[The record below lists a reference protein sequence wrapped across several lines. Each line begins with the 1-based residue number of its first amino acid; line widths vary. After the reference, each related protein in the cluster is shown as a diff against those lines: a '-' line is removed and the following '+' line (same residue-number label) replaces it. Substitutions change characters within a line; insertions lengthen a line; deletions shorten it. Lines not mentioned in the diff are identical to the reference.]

1 MPKQKFDSTP
11 SIKGTLFQFLIALER
26 CFEMQEGQSVYIETY
41 GDVSVLGSLS
51 DSKQIESK
59 LYKKALTDSD
69 KNVWK
74 SIYNWMR
81 EDFPV
86 ETFSSL
92 VLLTTQKVPIG
103 SAWLN
108 WNGKKPS
115 ERMEVLRNIKKSF
128 DSRKRKDKD
137 LSTYMNIIFD
147 AKNATRLSQ
156 IAKMLYIDSISMD
169 GNQYHK
175 SLQEKYGKGIPDIQK
190 GKYINHMFG
199 YILNPDIVNQN
210 WRITYDDFAREV
222 EEVTK
227 TLVENTA
234 VFPTKVKLADIKDSD
249 YDGYA
254 FVEKIKDIKYGDDV
268 ISEAIDDYVHT
279 ATMIQQE
286 LEKSETKK
294 KSLLQYEEN
303 LKRSYTT
310 KYRKASRNYNDG
322 ERIAKSQDF
331 YDDMTGSSNITF
343 HNYNNVDLYFH
354 NGMLHMMADENDELV
369 WLLKDKTDE

>member
-41 GDVSVLGSLS
+41 GDVSILGKLS

-59 LYKKALTDSD
+59 LYKRNLTDLD

-74 SIYNWMR
+74 TIYNWIR
-81 EDFPV
+81 EDFPIDI
-86 ETFSSL
+86 FSSL
-92 VLLTTQKVPIG
+92 ILLTTQKVPIG

-108 WNGKKPS
+108 WNGKNPS

-128 DSRKRKDKD
+128 DSRERKNKN
-137 LSTYMNIIFD
+137 LVTYMNVIFEVQ
-147 AKNATRLSQ
+147 NATRLSH

-175 SLQEKYGKGIPDIQK
+175 CLQEKYGKSVPNIQK

-199 YILNPDIVNQN
+199 YILNPDILNQN
-210 WRITYDDFAREV
+210 WRVTYDDFAREV

-234 VFPTKVKLADIKDSD
+234 VFPTKVKLADIKESD

-254 FVEKIKDIKYGDDV
+254 FVEKIKDIKYDEA
-268 ISEAIDDYVHT
+268 ISGAIDDYVHT
-279 ATMIQQE
+279 ASMIQQE

-294 KSLLQYEEN
+294 NSLLQYEEN
-303 LKRSYTT
+303 LKGSYTA
-310 KYRKASRNYNDG
+310 KYRKASRNYDDG

-331 YDDMTGSSNITF
+331 YDDMTGSSDITF
-343 HNYNNVDLYFH
+343 HTYNSVDLYFH
-354 NGMLHMMADENDELV
+354 NGMLHIMADENDELV
-369 WLLKDKTDE
+369 WLLKDKANE

>member
-1 MPKQKFDSTP
+1 MNKLSFDSTP
-11 SIKGTLFQFLIALER
+11 SVKGVLFQFLIALER

-81 EDFPV
+81 EDFPID
-86 ETFSSL
+86 TFSSL
-92 VLLTTQKVPIG
+92 ILLTTQKVPIG

-108 WNGKKPS
+108 WNGKNPS

-128 DSRKRKDKD
+128 DSRGRKNKN
-137 LSTYMNIIFD
+137 LVTYMNVIFE
-147 AKNATRLSQ
+147 AKNATRLSH

-175 SLQEKYGKGIPDIQK
+175 CLQEKYGKSVPNIQK

-199 YILNPDIVNQN
+199 YILNPDIVKQN

-234 VFPTKVKLADIKDSD
+234 VFPTKVKLADIKESD

-254 FVEKIKDIKYGDDV
+254 FVEKIKDIKYDEAITG
-268 ISEAIDDYVHT
+268 AIDDYVHT
-279 ATMIQQE
+279 ASMIQQE

-294 KSLLQYEEN
+294 NSLLQYEEN
-303 LKRSYTT
+303 LKGSYTA
-310 KYRKASRNYNDG
+310 KYRKASRNYDDG

-331 YDDMTGSSNITF
+331 YDDMTGSSDITF
-343 HNYNNVDLYFH
+343 HTYNSVDLYFH
-354 NGMLHMMADENDELV
+354 NGMLHIMADENDELV
-369 WLLKDKTDE
+369 WLLKDKANE

>member
-1 MPKQKFDSTP
+1 MPKLKFDSTS
-11 SIKGTLFQFLIALER
+11 SIKGVLFQFLIALER

-41 GDVSVLGSLS
+41 GDVSVLGNLS

-59 LYKKALTDSD
+59 RYKKALTDSD

-81 EDFPV
+81 EDFPID
-86 ETFSSL
+86 TFSSL
-92 VLLTTQKVPIG
+92 ILLTTQKVPIG

-108 WNGKKPS
+108 WNGKNPS
-115 ERMEVLRNIKKSF
+115 ERMEVLRNIKTNF

-137 LSTYMNIIFD
+137 IATYMNVIFD
-147 AKNATRLSQ
+147 VKNATRLSR

-199 YILNPDIVNQN
+199 YILSPDIVSHD
-210 WRITYDDFAREV
+210 WKITYDDFTSEA
-222 EEVTK
+222 EEITK

-234 VFPTKVKLADIKDSD
+234 VFPTKVKLADIKESD

-254 FVEKIKDIKYGDDV
+254 FVEKIKDIKYGEA
-268 ISEAIDDYVHT
+268 ISGAIDDYVHT
-279 ATMIQQE
+279 ASMIQQE
-286 LEKSETKK
+286 LEKSETKMN
-294 KSLLQYEEN
+294 SLLQYEEN
-303 LKRSYTT
+303 LKGEYTA

-331 YDDMTGSSNITF
+331 YDDMTGSSDITF
-343 HNYNNVDLYFH
+343 HTYNSVDLYFH
-354 NGMLHMMADENDELV
+354 NGMLHIMADENDELV
-369 WLLKDKTDE
+369 WLLKDKANE

>member
-1 MPKQKFDSTP
+1 MKKISFDST
-11 SIKGTLFQFLIALER
+11 SSVKGVLFQFLIALER
-26 CFEMQEGQSVYIETY
+26 CFEMQEGQAVYIETY
-41 GDVSVLGSLS
+41 GDVSIIGNMS

-59 LYKKALTDSD
+59 LYKRNLTGLD
-69 KNVWK
+69 KNIWK
-74 SIYNWMR
+74 SIHNWMS
-81 EDFPV
+81 EAFPV
-86 ETFSSL
+86 DTFSSL
-92 VLLTTQKVPIG
+92 ILLTTQKVPIG

-108 WNGKKPS
+108 WNGKNPS
-115 ERMEVLRNIKKSF
+115 ERMEVLRNIKTNF

-137 LSTYMNIIFD
+137 LSAYMNVIFD
-147 AKNATRLSQ
+147 AKNTTRLSQ

-210 WRITYDDFAREV
+210 WRITYNDFAQEV

-234 VFPTKVKLADIKDSD
+234 VFPTKVKLVDIKDSD
-249 YDGYA
+249 YDGYT
-254 FVEKIKDIKYGDDV
+254 FVEKIKDIKYDGA
-268 ISEAIDDYVHT
+268 ISGAIDDYVHT
-279 ATMIQQE
+279 ASMIQQE
-286 LEKSETKK
+286 LEKSEAKK
-294 KSLLQYEEN
+294 NSLLQYEEN
-303 LKRSYTT
+303 LKGSYTT

-322 ERIAKSQDF
+322 ERITKSQDF
-331 YDDMTGSSNITF
+331 YDDMTGSSDITF
-343 HNYNNVDLYFH
+343 HTYNNVDLYFH

>member
-234 VFPTKVKLADIKDSD
+234 VFPTKVKLADIKDGD

>member
-1 MPKQKFDSTP
+1 MPKLKFDSTS
-11 SIKGTLFQFLIALER
+11 SIKGVLFQFLIALER
-26 CFEMQEGQSVYIETY
+26 CFEMQEGQAVYIETY
-41 GDVSVLGSLS
+41 GDVSVLGNLS

-74 SIYNWMR
+74 SIHNWMS

-86 ETFSSL
+86 DTFSSL
-92 VLLTTQKVPIG
+92 ILLTTQKVSID

-108 WNGKKPS
+108 WNGKNPS
-115 ERMEVLRNIKKSF
+115 ERMEVLRNIKTNF

-137 LSTYMNIIFD
+137 LATYMNVIFD
-147 AKNATRLSQ
+147 AENATRLSL
-156 IAKMLYIDSISMD
+156 ITKMLYIDSISMD

-199 YILNPDIVNQN
+199 YILSPDIVSHD
-210 WRITYDDFAREV
+210 WRITYDDFTREA

-234 VFPTKVKLADIKDSD
+234 VFPAKLKLADIQKND
-249 YDGYA
+249 YGGYA
-254 FVEKIKDIKYGDDV
+254 FVEKIKDIKHGDDV

-279 ATMIQQE
+279 ASMIQQE
-286 LEKSETKK
+286 LEKSEAKK
-294 KSLLQYEEN
+294 NSLLQYEEN
-303 LKRSYTT
+303 LKGSYTA

-331 YDDMTGSSNITF
+331 YDDMMGSSDITF
-343 HNYNNVDLYFH
+343 HTYNNVDLYFH
-354 NGMLHMMADENDELV
+354 NGMLHIMADENDELV
-369 WLLKDKTDE
+369 WLLKDKANE

>member
-1 MPKQKFDSTP
+1 MSKLKFDSTSP
-11 SIKGTLFQFLIALER
+11 IKGVLFQFLVALER
-26 CFEMQEGQSVYIETY
+26 CFEMQEGQSAYIETY
-41 GDVSVLGSLS
+41 GDVSVLGNLS

-81 EDFPV
+81 EDFPID
-86 ETFSSL
+86 TFSSL
-92 VLLTTQKVPIG
+92 ILLTTQKVPTG

-108 WNGKKPS
+108 WNGKHPS
-115 ERMEVLRNIKKSF
+115 ERMEVLRNIKTNF
-128 DSRKRKDKD
+128 DSRKRKDKGIA
-137 LSTYMNIIFD
+137 TYMNVIFD
-147 AKNATRLSQ
+147 VKNATRLSQ
-156 IAKMLYIDSISMD
+156 ITKMLYIDSISMD

-210 WRITYDDFAREV
+210 WRITYNDFAREV

-279 ATMIQQE
+279 ANMIQQE

-303 LKRSYTT
+303 LKGSYTT

-322 ERIAKSQDF
+322 ERITKSQDF
-331 YDDMTGSSNITF
+331 YDDMTGSSDITF
-343 HNYNNVDLYFH
+343 HIYNNVDLYFH

>member
-41 GDVSVLGSLS
+41 GDVSILGKLS

-59 LYKKALTDSD
+59 LYKRNLTDLD

-74 SIYNWMR
+74 TIYNWIR
-81 EDFPV
+81 EDFPIDI
-86 ETFSSL
+86 FSSL
-92 VLLTTQKVPIG
+92 ILLTTQKVPIG
-103 SAWLN
+103 SVWLN
-108 WNGKKPS
+108 WNGKNPS

-137 LSTYMNIIFD
+137 LSTCMNVIFD

-175 SLQEKYGKGIPDIQK
+175 YLQEKYGKGIPDIQK

-279 ATMIQQE
+279 ASMIQQE

-303 LKRSYTT
+303 LKGCYTT

-331 YDDMTGSSNITF
+331 YDDMTGSSDITF

>member
-1 MPKQKFDSTP
+1 MSKLSFDSTS
-11 SIKGTLFQFLIALER
+11 SIKGVLFQFLISLER
-26 CFEMQEGQSVYIETY
+26 CFEMQKGQSVYIETY

-86 ETFSSL
+86 DTFSSL

-108 WNGKKPS
+108 WNGKNPS

-137 LSTYMNIIFD
+137 LSTYMNVIFD

-234 VFPTKVKLADIKDSD
+234 VFPTKIKLADIKDSD

-279 ATMIQQE
+279 ASMIQQE

-303 LKRSYTT
+303 LKGSYTT
-310 KYRKASRNYNDG
+310 KYRKASRNYDDG

-331 YDDMTGSSNITF
+331 YDDMTGSSDITF
-343 HNYNNVDLYFH
+343 HTYNSVDLYFH
-354 NGMLHMMADENDELV
+354 NGMLHIMADENDELV
-369 WLLKDKTDE
+369 WLLKDKANE

>member
-1 MPKQKFDSTP
+1 MKKLRFDSTS
-11 SIKGTLFQFLIALER
+11 SIKGDLFQFLIALEQ
-26 CFEMQEGQSVYIETY
+26 CFEMQEGQAVYIETY
-41 GDVSVLGSLS
+41 GDVSVLGNLS

-59 LYKKALTDSD
+59 LYKRNLTDLD

-74 SIYNWMR
+74 SIYNWMS

-86 ETFSSL
+86 DTFSSL
-92 VLLTTQKVPIG
+92 ILLTTQKVSIG

-108 WNGKKPS
+108 WNGKNPS
-115 ERMEVLRNIKKSF
+115 ERMDVLTSIKKCF

-137 LSTYMNIIFD
+137 LATYMNAIFD
-147 AKNATRLSQ
+147 AKNAKRLSQ
-156 IAKMLYIDSISMD
+156 IAKMLYIDSISID

-199 YILNPDIVNQN
+199 YILSPNIVSHD
-210 WRITYDDFAREV
+210 WKITYDDFTREA
-222 EEVTK
+222 EEIIK

-234 VFPTKVKLADIKDSD
+234 VFPTKLKLADIKGND
-249 YDGYA
+249 YDGYT
-254 FVEKIKDIKYGDDV
+254 FVEKIKDIKYDEA

-279 ATMIQQE
+279 ASMIQQE

-294 KSLLQYEEN
+294 NSLLQYEKN
-303 LKRSYTT
+303 LKGSYTA
-310 KYRKASRNYNDG
+310 KYRKASRNYNHG

-331 YDDMTGSSNITF
+331 YDDMTGSSDITF
-343 HNYNNVDLYFH
+343 HTYNSVDLYFH
-354 NGMLHMMADENDELV
+354 NGMLHIMADENDELV

>member
-41 GDVSVLGSLS
+41 GDVSILGKLS

-59 LYKKALTDSD
+59 LYKRNLTDLD

-74 SIYNWMR
+74 TIYNWIR
-81 EDFPV
+81 EDFPIDI
-86 ETFSSL
+86 FSSL
-92 VLLTTQKVPIG
+92 ILLTTQKVPIG

-108 WNGKKPS
+108 WNGKNPS

-128 DSRKRKDKD
+128 DSRERKNKN
-137 LSTYMNIIFD
+137 LVTYMNVIFEVQ
-147 AKNATRLSQ
+147 NATRLSH

-175 SLQEKYGKGIPDIQK
+175 CLQEKYGKSVPNIQK

-199 YILNPDIVNQN
+199 YILNPDILNQN

-234 VFPTKVKLADIKDSD
+234 VFPTKVKLADIKESD

-254 FVEKIKDIKYGDDV
+254 FVEKIKDIKYDEA
-268 ISEAIDDYVHT
+268 ISGAIDDYVHT
-279 ATMIQQE
+279 ASMIQQE

-294 KSLLQYEEN
+294 NSLLQYEEN
-303 LKRSYTT
+303 LKGSYTA
-310 KYRKASRNYNDG
+310 KYRKASRNYDDG

-331 YDDMTGSSNITF
+331 YDDMTGSSDITF
-343 HNYNNVDLYFH
+343 HTYNSVDLYFH
-354 NGMLHMMADENDELV
+354 NGMLHIMADENDELV
-369 WLLKDKTDE
+369 WLLKDKANE

>member
-1 MPKQKFDSTP
+1 MPKLKFDSTS
-11 SIKGTLFQFLIALER
+11 SIKGVLFQFLIALER

-41 GDVSVLGSLS
+41 GDVSVLGNLS

-59 LYKKALTDSD
+59 LYKKALRDSD

-81 EDFPV
+81 EDFPID
-86 ETFSSL
+86 TFSSL
-92 VLLTTQKVPIG
+92 ILLTTQKVPIG

-108 WNGKKPS
+108 WNGKNPS
-115 ERMEVLRNIKKSF
+115 ERMEVLRNIKTNF

-137 LSTYMNIIFD
+137 IGTYMNVIFD
-147 AKNATRLSQ
+147 VKNATRLSR

-210 WRITYDDFAREV
+210 WRITYDDFEREV

-279 ATMIQQE
+279 ASMIQQE
-286 LEKSETKK
+286 LEKSEIKK

-303 LKRSYTT
+303 LKGSYTA

-331 YDDMTGSSNITF
+331 YDDMMGSSDITF

-354 NGMLHMMADENDELV
+354 NGMLHIMADENDELV

>member
-1 MPKQKFDSTP
+1 MSKLKFDSTP

-26 CFEMQEGQSVYIETY
+26 CFEMQEGQAVYIETY
-41 GDVSVLGSLS
+41 GDVSIIGNMS

-59 LYKKALTDSD
+59 LYKRNLTGLD
-69 KNVWK
+69 KNIWK
-74 SIYNWMR
+74 SIHNWMS
-81 EDFPV
+81 EAFPV
-86 ETFSSL
+86 DTFSSL
-92 VLLTTQKVPIG
+92 ILLTTQKVPID

-108 WNGKKPS
+108 WNEKNPS

-137 LSTYMNIIFD
+137 LASYMNAIFD

-156 IAKMLYIDSISMD
+156 ITKMLYIDSISMD

-175 SLQEKYGKGIPDIQK
+175 CLQEKYGKSVPNIQK

-254 FVEKIKDIKYGDDV
+254 FVEKIKDIKYDEA
-268 ISEAIDDYVHT
+268 ISGAIDDYVHT
-279 ATMIQQE
+279 ASMIQQE

-294 KSLLQYEEN
+294 NSLLQYEEN
-303 LKRSYTT
+303 LKGSYTA
-310 KYRKASRNYNDG
+310 KYRKASRNYEDG

-331 YDDMTGSSNITF
+331 YDDMTGSSDITF
-343 HNYNNVDLYFH
+343 HTYNSVDLYFH
-354 NGMLHMMADENDELV
+354 NGMLHIMADENDELV
-369 WLLKDKTDE
+369 WLLKDKANE

>member
-1 MPKQKFDSTP
+1 MPKLKFDSTS
-11 SIKGTLFQFLIALER
+11 SIKGVLFQFLIALER

-41 GDVSVLGSLS
+41 GDVSILGKLS

-59 LYKKALTDSD
+59 LYKKNLTDLD

-74 SIYNWMR
+74 SIYNWIR

-86 ETFSSL
+86 DTFSSL
-92 VLLTTQKVPIG
+92 ILLTTQKVPIG

-108 WNGKKPS
+108 WNGKNPS
-115 ERMEVLRNIKKSF
+115 ERMEVLRNIKTNF

-137 LSTYMNIIFD
+137 IATYMNVIFD
-147 AKNATRLSQ
+147 VKNATRLSR

-210 WRITYDDFAREV
+210 WSITYDDFAREV

-234 VFPTKVKLADIKDSD
+234 VFPTKLKLADIKKND
-249 YDGYA
+249 YDGYT
-254 FVEKIKDIKYGDDV
+254 FVEKIKDIKYDEA
-268 ISEAIDDYVHT
+268 ISGAIDDYVHT
-279 ATMIQQE
+279 ASMIQQE

-294 KSLLQYEEN
+294 NSLLQYEEN
-303 LKRSYTT
+303 LKGSYTA
-310 KYRKASRNYNDG
+310 KYRKASRNYDDG

-331 YDDMTGSSNITF
+331 YDDMTGSSDITF
-343 HNYNNVDLYFH
+343 HTYNSVDLYFH

>member
-1 MPKQKFDSTP
+1 MPKLKFDST
-11 SIKGTLFQFLIALER
+11 SSVKGVLFQFLIALER
-26 CFEMQEGQSVYIETY
+26 CFDMQEGQSVYIETY
-41 GDVSVLGSLS
+41 GDVSVLGNLS

-74 SIYNWMR
+74 SIYNWLR
-81 EDFPV
+81 EDFPID
-86 ETFSSL
+86 TFSSL
-92 VLLTTQKVPIG
+92 ILLTTQKVSIG

-108 WNGKKPS
+108 WNEKNPS
-115 ERMEVLRNIKKSF
+115 ERMKVLRNIKKNF

-137 LSTYMNIIFD
+137 LSTYMNVIFD

-222 EEVTK
+222 EEITK

-286 LEKSETKK
+286 LERSETKK

-303 LKRSYTT
+303 LKGKYTA

-331 YDDMTGSSNITF
+331 YDDMTGSSDITF
-343 HNYNNVDLYFH
+343 HTYNNVDLYFH
-354 NGMLHMMADENDELV
+354 NGMLHIIADENDELV

>member
-1 MPKQKFDSTP
+1 MKKISFDSI
-11 SIKGTLFQFLIALER
+11 SSVKGVLFQFLIALER

-41 GDVSVLGSLS
+41 GDVSVLGNLS

-81 EDFPV
+81 DDFPV
-86 ETFSSL
+86 DTFSSL

-115 ERMEVLRNIKKSF
+115 ERMEVFRNIKKSF

-234 VFPTKVKLADIKDSD
+234 VFPTKVKLADIKDSN

-254 FVEKIKDIKYGDDV
+254 FVEKIKDIKYGDEV

-369 WLLKDKTDE
+369 WLLKDKTNE

>member
-1 MPKQKFDSTP
+1 MPKLKFDSTS
-11 SIKGTLFQFLIALER
+11 SIKGVLFQFLIALER
-26 CFEMQEGQSVYIETY
+26 CFEMQEGQAVYIETY
-41 GDVSVLGSLS
+41 GDVSVLGNLS
-51 DSKQIESK
+51 DNKQIESK
-59 LYKKALTDSD
+59 LYKRNLTGLD

-74 SIYNWMR
+74 SIHNWMS
-81 EDFPV
+81 EDFPID
-86 ETFSSL
+86 TFSSL
-92 VLLTTQKVPIG
+92 ILLTTQKVPID

-108 WNGKKPS
+108 WNEKNPS
-115 ERMEVLRNIKKSF
+115 ERMDILRNIKKSF

-137 LSTYMNIIFD
+137 LASYMNAIFD

-156 IAKMLYIDSISMD
+156 ITKMLYIDSISMD

-199 YILNPDIVNQN
+199 YILNPDIVSHD
-210 WRITYDDFAREV
+210 WKIAYDDFTREA
-222 EEVTK
+222 EEITK

-234 VFPTKVKLADIKDSD
+234 VFPAKLKLVDIQEND

-254 FVEKIKDIKYGDDV
+254 FVEKIKDIKYDEV
-268 ISEAIDDYVHT
+268 ISGAIDDYVHT
-279 ATMIQQE
+279 ASMIQQE

-294 KSLLQYEEN
+294 NSLLQYEEN
-303 LKRSYTT
+303 LKGSYTA

-322 ERIAKSQDF
+322 ERISKSQDF
-331 YDDMTGSSNITF
+331 YDDMTGSSDITF
-343 HNYNNVDLYFH
+343 HTYNSVDLYFH
-354 NGMLHMMADENDELV
+354 NGMLHMMADENAELV